1 MPQELHDTTMVNH
14 LFTDAS
20 QFKMQIFTITEE
32 GKTTD
37 YVS

>member
-1 MPQELHDTTMVNH
+1 MPQELNDTTMMNH

-20 QFKMQIFTITEE
+20 QFKMQIFTVIEE